1 MKTVKSNIKKNCNLF
16 YLILI
21 EFVQIEDSNDSP
33 FYFLNMSLFNL
44 ATSLKHKNR
53 NYETHFR
60 LAMLLEEK
68 ELFESIY
75 GKEKE
80 VKNLFFYKFG

>member
-1 MKTVKSNIKKNCNLF
+1 
-16 YLILI
+16 
-21 EFVQIEDSNDSP
+21 
-33 FYFLNMSLFNL
+33 MSLFNL

-80 VKNLFFYKFG
+80 VKKLVLNLGFVKNNFKFYNK

>member
-1 MKTVKSNIKKNCNLF
+1 
-16 YLILI
+16 
-21 EFVQIEDSNDSP
+21 
-33 FYFLNMSLFNL
+33 MSLFNL

-80 VKNLFFYKFG
+80 VKKLVLNLGFVKNFNFLNFIINRKKIL